1 MTNDDIKE
9 ISVKYRKHQ
18 KRLSFVLMILIVSL
32 GIILIG
38 VGIFISIYSKEK
50 FIIIAGVIMAV
61 LGAFDIPLIIA
72 FNKKTQNR
80 IDKMTDIECVKR
92 YCRVYGIDYNNYK
105 NKSQD

>member
-1 MTNDDIKE
+1 
-9 ISVKYRKHQ
+9 
-18 KRLSFVLMILIVSL
+18 
-32 GIILIG
+32 
-38 VGIFISIYSKEK
+38 
-50 FIIIAGVIMAV
+50 MAV